1 MTTSTTPSSLAVQNI
16 GGSNYQS
23 IIDAI
28 QEGGVTAKMG
38 EVPVGSSGRTNN
50 QMALYDSSGNL
61 IPASALGSIYPNGDG
76 TYTIQIGSGDGGA
89 LNIVTQ
95 ADANGKLSPIQNN
108 NQVSYTGG
116 SNGSVLGSLAS
127 AAQPIALP
135 LAIAAIAA
143 TNPELLP
150 SFGTDTLGADV
161 IPASTA
167 AGATSAAA
175 ADEASGLASLGLGQ
189 AGTEAASAL
198 PAAAGATAS
207 GALPVDLANTAFV
220 PTAGATAGDLAIAT
234 DPVAANIAAGMTP
247 EAASAAAAAGVAANA
262 TQGLTAA
269 QAAALAGTS
278 GLADAAAAAK
288 LASSLTNSSGSIPVT
303 ASGGTTGGSSSGPWN
318 QSISPGVSKIGASK
332 TTAWADPLSGLMTS
346 IVPTYSPSQG
356 ALGNIMSH
364 EYQGELSPT
373 SGYAKGGKVKNDL
386 DKFDPDFVKVIKER
400 VPDHHHPNY
409 NGKALFRTGGLGK
422 HVQGPGTGQ
431 SDDIPAMLADGE
443 YVFDADTVS
452 ALGDGSNKA
461 GAEALDKM
469 REAIRKHKRS
479 APIDKIPPKAKSPLE
494 YLKGKHK

>member
-1 MTTSTTPSSLAVQNI
+1 MTASTTPSLSDLLSPYSNQAQIKTAGLDNVMLAVN
-16 GGSNYQS
+16 
-23 IIDAI
+23 
-28 QEGGVTAKMG
+28 
-38 EVPVGSSGRTNN
+38 
-50 QMALYDSSGNL
+50 SSGNINDIASQGFTPVPVTQPYKDASGNL
-61 IPASALGSIYPNGDG
+61 VTPAPNTYAVTSGDG
-76 TYTIQIGSGDGGA
+76 TGGS
-89 LNIVTQ
+89 LNYFFTVDPKT
-95 ADANGKLSPIQNN
+95 GSTSPISSATQNLTYNPGSPGGFFNN
-108 NQVSYTGG
+108 NPFVKD
-116 SNGSVLGSLAS
+116 
-127 AAQPIALP
+127 AALVA
-135 LAIAAIAA
+135 AAIYA
-143 TNPELLP
+143 PELLDTV
-150 SFGTDTLGADV
+150 GTDTLGADV

-167 AGATSAAA
+167 TGATSAAA
-175 ADEASGLASLGLGQ
+175 ADEASGLTGLGLGQ
-189 AGTEAASAL
+189 AGTEAASGAL
-198 PAAAGATAS
+198 PAAAGATAGGS
-207 GALPVDLANTAFV
+207 LPVDLANTAFV

-318 QSISPGVSKIGASK
+318 QTLNPGVSKIGASK